1 MDIKNRNLFRI
12 TRFILL
18 KLPKFFGFLAGFRRP
33 AKRLLLIKTDAI
45 GDYILFRNFIEAT
58 KISEKY
64 KDYRIDLLGNPIWR
78 DVALTYDKDFLNAC
92 YFTTPRN
99 LYEAPFTTFK
109 LALRLFFNN
118 YEVVLQS
125 TYTRIFAT
133 DGLAAL
139 TAAKHIIGYQ
149 GDFEGIEPR
158 HKNKT
163 DAFYT
168 QKLLLPADVYFEL
181 HRNQYFFE
189 KVLNERIAINAPSVK
204 TNGGAKNGI
213 AIFPGAGAFKRGW
226 EQEKFLELIKL
237 IQEHTTQPV
246 YLVGGP
252 AEVACGDYLVDNLP
266 PDSVQNFINKTSL
279 PQLIEKIAGSALL
292 IANETG
298 AIHIA
303 VAAQT
308 PSVCILG
315 GGHFERF
322 APYPD
327 DVGCKPVCVYE
338 KLPCY
343 YCNWGCIFDTAPTE
357 PFPCISAISIQK
369 VWESVLPLL
378 PA

>member
-1 MDIKNRNLFRI
+1 MDIKNRNLFRV

-18 KLPKFFGFLAGFRRP
+18 KLPKFFSFLARFRRP

-45 GDYILFRNFIEAT
+45 GDYILFRNFIEIT
-58 KISEKY
+58 KKSEKY

-78 DVALTYDKDFLNAC
+78 DVALAYDKGFLNAC
-92 YFTTPRN
+92 YFTTPRS

-109 LALRLFFNN
+109 LALRLFLNN

-158 HKNKT
+158 YKNKT

-168 QKLLLPADVYFEL
+168 QKLLLPADVYFEFD
-181 HRNQYFFE
+181 RNKFFFE
-189 KVLNERIAINAPSVK
+189 TVLNERIAINAPSIK
-204 TNGGAKNGI
+204 TNGGSKVGI
-213 AIFPGAGAFKRGW
+213 AFFPGAGAFKRGW
-226 EQEKFLELIKL
+226 EKEKFLELIKL
-237 IQEHTTQPV
+237 IQQQSTQPIC
-246 YLVGGP
+246 LVGGP
-252 AEVACGDYLVDNLP
+252 SEVASGDYLVNNLP
-266 PDSVQNFINKTSL
+266 AGSVQNFINKTSL
-279 PQLIEKIAGSALL
+279 PQLIEKIAVSALL

-327 DVGCKPVCVYE
+327 DVACKPVCVYE
-338 KLPCY
+338 KMPCY
-343 YCNWGCIFDTAPTE
+343 YCNWGCIFDTAATE
-357 PFPCISAISIQK
+357 PFPCISTISIEK